1 MIAAMSMQWTVARA
15 VGLGLIKDHLPF
27 VRTAKGGV
35 ARKPDAFPAF
45 NEMLLGILL
54 VTGAIVIFTTNYEKV
69 REINLFGFVLLVQS
83 VPFLA
88 AAALAAFEHTRFNSF
103 AFWSGLETRL
113 RTRGAAIQLGTQPEL
128 VRAELPVVEATMPA
142 EERIEVT
149 APVAAAP
156 IAAQQMLVQ

>member
-1 MIAAMSMQWTVARA
+1 VQFEGRRIGPVQGHEPVFGPRHQA
-15 VGLGLIKDHLPF
+15 GNE
-27 VRTAKGGV
+27 GGV
-35 ARKPDAFPAF
+35 ACKPDAFPAF

-54 VTGAIVIFTTNYEKV
+54 VTGAIVIFATNYEKV

-103 AFWSGLETRL
+103 TFWSGLEARL
-113 RTRGAAIQLGTQPEL
+113 RSRGAAIQLGTPPEL
-128 VRAELPVVEATMPA
+128 VRAELPVVEAAMPA
-142 EERIEVT
+142 EERIEVPT
-149 APVAAAP
+149 PVAAAP